1 MPAGEDEEGWQMGS
15 RVAFCHTCR
24 NTRENNRPNIS
35 ESRRVSPE
43 NEDVA
48 ENNPSTPPTS
58 SLQGLRQFEIDSASR
73 GFHVYREIWNP
84 RIGEKLEIAQDYGN
98 VEDPFAIAIKAKP
111 RWRIRFWETVG
122 HIPREISRF
131 CYYFLNYGG
140 CLEGRVRSPRYRQ
153 SPIHSGGLE
162 IQIRLIVKRHDAD
175 PRVFQKMKNLIEEYY
190 MEPDNIPTASSSQSA
205 VGEEEDHEDEFGP
218 EDEGDEEEIEIPSSD
233 ESDVTIVID
242 D

>member
-58 SLQGLRQFEIDSASR
+58 SLQGFRQFEIDCASR

-84 RIGEKLEIAQDYGN
+84 RIGDKLEIEQDYGN
-98 VEDPFAIAIKAKP
+98 VEDSFAIAIKAKP
-111 RWRIRFWETVG
+111 RSRIRFWETVG
-122 HIPREISRF
+122 HIPREIVGSVTT
-131 CYYFLNYGG
+131 FLIMVAAWKVASVI
-140 CLEGRVRSPRYRQ
+140 LVIVSLPSLVVDWKFRY
-153 SPIHSGGLE
+153 
-162 IQIRLIVKRHDAD
+162 DA
-175 PRVFQKMKNLIEEYY
+175 L
-190 MEPDNIPTASSSQSA
+190 
-205 VGEEEDHEDEFGP
+205 
-218 EDEGDEEEIEIPSSD
+218 
-233 ESDVTIVID
+233 
-242 D
+242 